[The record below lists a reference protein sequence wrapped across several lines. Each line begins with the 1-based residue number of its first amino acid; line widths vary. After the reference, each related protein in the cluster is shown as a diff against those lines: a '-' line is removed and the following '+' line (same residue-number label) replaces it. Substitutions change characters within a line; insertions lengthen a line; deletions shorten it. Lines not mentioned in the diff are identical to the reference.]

1 MKRFGGELGHVDGL
15 DFWSPAA
22 MLWVYV
28 LANCARVPWWI
39 PVWFVV
45 ISLVFFKL
53 LLKRNCWK
61 QMRFGSRCNCQVV
74 KLVWLAC

>member
-15 DFWSPAA
+15 DFGSPTA

-39 PVWFVV
+39 PVWFVE
-45 ISLVFFKL
+45 ISLFFL
-53 LLKRNCWK
+53 SCY
-61 QMRFGSRCNCQVV
+61 
-74 KLVWLAC
+74 